1 MSNHKFLTSRNSVF
15 IFGLILVSSCNNTP
29 ITRGIKANI
38 NEIIKLEMFDSVRQN
53 NDLILYSDFR
63 KMYRYISIVYL
74 EDGCNPC
81 YSKFIEWQNKVDSLN
96 KRNDYTVLFV
106 IHGFTYEQFIRKVKQ
121 EKDVEDHYYTIIDK
135 DLKYLLN
142 NNNIPRWII
151 DRSVLI
157 NDESKIKMIGDPW
170 ASPNMTELF
179 VKICEQE

>member
-1 MSNHKFLTSRNSVF
+1 MTKSNFYVIILLIF
-15 IFGLILVSSCNNTP
+15 IGCS
-29 ITRGIKANI
+29 NI
-38 NEIIKLEMFDSVRQN
+38 NTNQNEIKQNLNRTINLNYFDSVRQN

-106 IHGFTYEQFIRKVKQ
+106 IHGFTYDQFIRKVKQ

-142 NNNIPRWII
+142 NNDIPRWII
-151 DRSVLI
+151 DRSILI

-170 ASPNMTELF
+170 ASPDMTELF
-179 VKICEQE
+179 HKICEQE